1 MIINYALL
9 VNLFFTKH
17 TKPRRCARTDGTVMA
32 VQSDVNLSKL
42 NLGGTTAAQGD
53 TSETK
58 AGEHQG
64 P

>member
-9 VNLFFTKH
+9 VIFSLPNTQK
-17 TKPRRCARTDGTVMA
+17 TRQCARTDGTVIA